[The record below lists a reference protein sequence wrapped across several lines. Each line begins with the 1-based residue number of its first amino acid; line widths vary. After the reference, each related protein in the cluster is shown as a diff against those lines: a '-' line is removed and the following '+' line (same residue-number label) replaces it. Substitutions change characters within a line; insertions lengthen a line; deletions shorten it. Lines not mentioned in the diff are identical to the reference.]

1 MRIERSVAEATWIDR
16 QSFAGSPWVAPWY
29 VENLSYRI
37 WYDKFY
43 LARSN
48 ITRVKPDASGFRTPT
63 DYKSTRIIEAST
75 DVSFVSYN
83 SGGLKWWSDA
93 QVLYK
98 QLEFPPLSRPDQSV
112 QSLLTMKALADV
124 KDQKINLAVTLAE
137 IGSTIGMI
145 YDRARK
151 YGLALRAAKAGR
163 WDQAAHHLG
172 MRKRFS
178 QQPKSF
184 AAGWLELIMGWLPLM
199 SDISGAVE
207 EVNRKA
213 MSHGYMLFGRARDTT
228 EQRQVVDRYLY
239 AQFGFHIRAFA
250 VDRLTAK
257 VGLVFAVDLPGLM
270 RAAQVGVTNPAA
282 VLWEVTRL
290 SFLVDWW
297 LSIGQWLESLDA
309 DVGLVYK
316 GGFYTTYCT
325 RELTE
330 VTAAAT
336 VSQTVNLGTYSEAQF
351 ERKALKDYTP
361 ETGLVFKNPFSK
373 TRAATAVA
381 LIITSLKR

>member
-1 MRIERSVAEATWIDR
+1 MRIERSVAIATWIDR
-16 QSFAGSPWVAPWY
+16 QSFAGSPWVAPWRK
-29 VENLSYRI
+29 ENLSYSVE
-37 WYDKFY
+37 YDKHY
-43 LARSN
+43 LERSN
-48 ITRVKPDASGFRTPT
+48 ITRVQPDASGFRVPT
-63 DYKSTRIIEAST
+63 NYKSSRITEAST
-75 DVSFVSYN
+75 DISFVSYD
-83 SGGLKWWSDA
+83 SGGSKWWSDA
-93 QVLYK
+93 QILYK
-98 QLEFPPLSRPDQSV
+98 DLSFPPIEKPDQPM

-145 YDRARK
+145 HDRARK

-163 WDQAAHHLG
+163 WEQAAHHLG

-213 MSHGYMLFGRARDTT
+213 VSHGYLLFGRARDIT
-228 EQRQVVDRYLY
+228 ERRHVVDRYLY
-239 AQFGFHIRAFA
+239 GQFGLWVRAF
-250 VDRLTAK
+250 VDDRITAK

-282 VLWEVTRL
+282 VAWEVTRF
-290 SFLVDWW
+290 SFLFDWW
-297 LSIGQWLESLDA
+297 VSIGQWLESLDA

-316 GGFYTTYCT
+316 GGFYTTYCA

-330 VTAAAT
+330 VTAVAA

-351 ERKALKDYTP
+351 ERKALTNYTP
-361 ETGLVFKNPFSK
+361 DTGLVFKNPFSK

-381 LIITSLKR
+381 LILTSLKK

>member
-1 MRIERSVAEATWIDR
+1 MRIERSVAVATWIDR
-16 QSFAGSPWVAPWY
+16 QSFAGSPWVAPWQ
-29 VENLSYRI
+29 VESLSYSI
-37 WYDKFY
+37 EYDSYY

-48 ITRVKPDASGFRTPT
+48 ITRVKPDASGFRVPT
-63 DYKSTRIIEAST
+63 DYKSIRINEAAT
-75 DVSFVSYN
+75 DISFVVMN
-83 SGGLKWWSDA
+83 SRGLKISGDA

-98 QLEFPPLSRPDQSV
+98 QLPFPPISKPDQSV

-145 YDRARK
+145 HDRARK

-163 WDQAAHHLG
+163 WEQAAHHLG
-172 MRKRFS
+172 LRRRFP

-184 AAGWLELIMGWLPLM
+184 AAGWLELVMGWLPLM
-199 SDISGAVE
+199 SDINGAIE

-213 MSHGYMLFGRARDTT
+213 VNHGYLLFGRARKID
-228 EQRQVVDRYLY
+228 EQRQVVDQYLY
-239 AQFGFHIRAFA
+239 AQNGFWVRAYA
-250 VDRLTAK
+250 ADRITAK

-270 RAAQVGVTNPAA
+270 RAAQVGITNPAA
-282 VLWEVTRL
+282 VVWEITRF
-290 SFLVDWW
+290 SFLFDWW
-297 LSIGQWLESLDA
+297 VSIGQWLESLDV

-330 VTAAAT
+330 MTAVAN

-381 LIITSLKR
+381 LIITSLKK

>member
-1 MRIERSVAEATWIDR
+1 MRIERSVAIATWIDR
-16 QSFAGSPWVAPWY
+16 QSFAGSPWVAPWQ
-29 VENLSYRI
+29 VEDLSYSI
-37 WYDKFY
+37 EYDSYY

-48 ITRVKPDASGFRTPT
+48 ITRVKPDASGFRVPT
-63 DYKSTRIIEAST
+63 DYKSTRINEAST
-75 DVSFVSYN
+75 DISFVVMD
-83 SGGLKWWSDA
+83 SGGLKISGDA

-98 QLEFPPLSRPDQSV
+98 QLSFPPISKPDQSM
-112 QSLLTMKALADV
+112 QSLLTMKALTDV

-145 YDRARK
+145 HDRARK

-163 WDQAAHHLG
+163 WEQAAHHLG
-172 MRKRFS
+172 LRRRFP

-184 AAGWLELIMGWLPLM
+184 AAGWLELVMGWLPLM
-199 SDISGAVE
+199 SDINGAIE

-213 MSHGYMLFGRARDTT
+213 VNHGYLLFGRARKID
-228 EQRQVVDRYLY
+228 EQRQVVDQFLY
-239 AQFGFHIRAFA
+239 AQNGFWVRAYA
-250 VDRLTAK
+250 ADRITAK

-270 RAAQVGVTNPAA
+270 RAAQVGITNPAA
-282 VLWEVTRL
+282 VVWEVTRF
-290 SFLVDWW
+290 SFLFDWW
-297 LSIGQWLESLDA
+297 VSIGQWLESLDV

-330 VTAAAT
+330 MTAVAN

-381 LIITSLKR
+381 LIITSLKK

>member
-1 MRIERSVAEATWIDR
+1 MRIERSVATATWIDR

-29 VENLSYRI
+29 KENLSYKI
-37 WYDKFY
+37 EYDKYY

-48 ITRVKPDASGFRTPT
+48 ITRVQPDASGFRVPT
-63 DYKSTRIIEAST
+63 DYKSSRIIEAST
-75 DVSFVSYN
+75 DISFVSHD

-93 QVLYK
+93 QILYK
-98 QLEFPPLSRPDQSV
+98 HLSFPPVLKPDQSM

-145 YDRARK
+145 HDRARK

-163 WDQAAHHLG
+163 WEQAAHHLG
-172 MRKRFS
+172 MRKRFP

-199 SDISGAVE
+199 SDINGAIE

-213 MSHGYMLFGRARDTT
+213 VSHGYLLFGRARDIS
-228 EQRQVVDRYLY
+228 EQRHVVDRYLS
-239 AQFGFHIRAFA
+239 AQFGLWVRAFVA
-250 VDRLTAK
+250 DRVTAK

-270 RAAQVGVTNPAA
+270 RAAQVGITNPAA
-282 VLWEVTRL
+282 VAWEVTRF
-290 SFLVDWW
+290 SFLFDWW
-297 LSIGQWLESLDA
+297 VSIGQWLESLDA

-330 VTAAAT
+330 VTAVAT
-336 VSQTVNLGTYSEAQF
+336 VSSTVNLGTYSEAQF
-351 ERKALKDYTP
+351 ERKALTNYTP
-361 ETGLVFKNPFSK
+361 DTGLVFKNPFSK

-381 LIITSLKR
+381 LIITSLKK